1 MMTFNEAVEI
11 CKEFGGGRLLE
22 GLVFIRELLIAERD
36 EEAVIEITL
45 EERMAYNIVVT
56 KMRPLFV

>member
-11 CKEFGGGRLLE
+11 CKDFGGGLLLE